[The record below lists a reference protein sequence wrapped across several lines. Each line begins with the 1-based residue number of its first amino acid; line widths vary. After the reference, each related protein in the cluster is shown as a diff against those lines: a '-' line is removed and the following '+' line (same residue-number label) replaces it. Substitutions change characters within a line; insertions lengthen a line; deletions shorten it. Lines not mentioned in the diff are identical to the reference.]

1 MALWSILFVRMARK
15 TGSHS
20 DITGPRVRE
29 AAIRL
34 FTQHGYAAVSMRQI
48 AAEVGVQAGALYLY
62 TPNKQTLLFDL
73 LFSQMDGAVNA
84 LNAADLKGP
93 ADVQLESFVR
103 AHLRYH
109 LGGTSGSFIPYTEL
123 RNLTAANYEKVEVM
137 RRVYEAALEEIV
149 AAGTKSGQFAVED
162 SKLTTLVLISILNG
176 VLTWYRPGGRVKL
189 DAVETHYVDIIGK
202 AVKPAREPA
211 PAE

>member
-1 MALWSILFVRMARK
+1 MARK

-20 DITGPRVRE
+20 GITGPKVRE
-29 AAIRL
+29 VAIRL
-34 FTQHGYAAVSMRQI
+34 FTAHGYAAVSMRQI

-73 LFSQMDGAVNA
+73 LFSQMQGAVAA
-84 LNAADLKGP
+84 LKAAELTGP
-93 ADVQLESFVR
+93 AEMQLEGFVR

-109 LGGTSGSFIPYTEL
+109 LGGESGRFIPYTEL

-137 RRVYEAALEEIV
+137 RRVYEAALEDIV
-149 AAGTKSGQFAVED
+149 VAGARSGRFEVED

-189 DAVETHYVDIIGK
+189 DAVEAHYVDIIGK
-202 AVKPAREPA
+202 AVRPARASA
-211 PAE
+211 PAQ

>member
-1 MALWSILFVRMARK
+1 MVAWYVLFVRMARK

-73 LFSQMDGAVNA
+73 LFSQMDGAVTA
-84 LNAADLKGP
+84 LKAAGLKGP
-93 ADVQLESFVR
+93 ADVQLDGFVR

-137 RRVYEAALEEIV
+137 RRVYEAALEKIV
-149 AAGTKSGQFAVED
+149 AAGAKSGQFAVED

-189 DAVETHYVDIIGK
+189 DAVEAHYVDIIGK

>member
-1 MALWSILFVRMARK
+1 MARK

-20 DITGPRVRE
+20 GITGPKVRE
-29 AAIRL
+29 VAIRL
-34 FTQHGYAAVSMRQI
+34 FTAHGYAAVSMRQI

-73 LFSQMDGAVNA
+73 LFSQMQGAVAA
-84 LNAADLKGP
+84 LKAAELTGP
-93 ADVQLESFVR
+93 ADMQLEGFVR

-109 LGGTSGSFIPYTEL
+109 LGGESGSFIPYTEL

-137 RRVYEAALEEIV
+137 RRVYEAALEDIV
-149 AAGTKSGQFAVED
+149 VAGARSGTFAVED

-176 VLTWYRPGGRVKL
+176 VLTWYRLGGRVKL
-189 DAVETHYVDIIGK
+189 DAVEAHYVDIIGK
-202 AVKPAREPA
+202 AVRPARGTA
-211 PAE
+211 PAQ